1 VLLTIKILG
10 WLLARFPLPLNEFLA
25 TCLGNVLFH
34 LPGKRRHTLLLNL
47 HHAFPE
53 KPESWRCQLG
63 LDSCRR
69 TVEMAMLLL
78 ALPFL
83 SHRNLLERV
92 RLPKMI
98 REKYREFLEQEKPA
112 ILLTPHFSLFE
123 YITMVPSLF
132 ECQGIVSAAIFRP
145 LNNPKL
151 NAWIQESR
159 ERHGVRL
166 LSRNEGF
173 SQAQNLLSQKAVL
186 GILPDQNAGASGIL
200 NTFFGRVCSTT
211 QLPALLAK
219 RHQAETYILHAR
231 RTRFWHATIEIHKL
245 QAAPN
250 ELPQASN
257 DWLEEKLRMDPD
269 ACRDWLWLHDRWRA
283 NHFPTA
289 RFRIYQKRVN
299 FPTGRPPGKYRLW
312 IRMSN
317 WLGDVVMSLP
327 LIAALRQCRPDIE
340 ITLLSQ
346 PAYIPLFELFGTAD
360 SYIPVPSKRTPRYFQ
375 YFQNLRLEYPD
386 THLLLTNSTRGDLE
400 ARHIRAPQ
408 RYGLVLP
415 GKPRPF
421 LTHHYTP
428 PEDVFTQLKTL
439 HQTRLWEQMLR
450 HFGLEIPVDTSPLEL
465 PGIQRLPN
473 KTGIIA
479 GSSNNAVKCW
489 PVDYWVTFL
498 REYTAAN
505 PGTEVHLYGT
515 QKDRSTTAEI
525 AACLGNPDVYD
536 HAGQTNLSG
545 LAKELASCSHVIG
558 NDTGGMHL
566 ANAVGTPVTLIYGPT
581 NPLVTG
587 PISSAPAKILQPPG
601 CPPTGGAGILGLEP
615 QAVLEQVTAQP
626 PGVPPHP

>member
-1 VLLTIKILG
+1 M
-10 WLLARFPLPLNEFLA
+10 
-25 TCLGNVLFH
+25 
-34 LPGKRRHTLLLNL
+34 
-47 HHAFPE
+47 
-53 KPESWRCQLG
+53 
-63 LDSCRR
+63 
-69 TVEMAMLLL
+69 EMAMLLL

-83 SHRNLLERV
+83 SRRKFQERI
-92 RLPKMI
+92 RLTGPI
-98 REKYREFLEQEKPA
+98 RAKYHEFLKQEKPA

-123 YITMVPSLF
+123 YITMIPSLF
-132 ECQGIVSAAIFRP
+132 ERNDILSAAIFRP
-145 LNNPKL
+145 LRNKKT
-151 NAWIQESR
+151 NAWIQETR

-173 SQAQNLLSQKAVL
+173 SQAQALLSQNAIL

-219 RHQAETYILHAR
+219 RHNADTYVLHAR
-231 RTRFWHATIEIHKL
+231 RTRFWHATIGIHPLK
-245 QAAPN
+245 ATPE
-250 ELPQASN
+250 ELPQACN
-257 DWLEEKLRMDPD
+257 DWLEQRLREDHD
-269 ACRDWLWLHDRWRA
+269 ACADWLWLHDRWRA
-283 NHFPTA
+283 NHYPTQ
-289 RFRIYQKRVN
+289 RFRIYQKRVE
-299 FPTGRPPGKYRLW
+299 FPRGRPPKGYRLW

-317 WLGDVVMSLP
+317 WLGDVIMSLP
-327 LIAALRQCRPDIE
+327 LVAALRQCRPDIE

-346 PAYIPLFELFGTAD
+346 PAYIPLFELLGTAD
-360 SYIPVPSKRTPRYFQ
+360 RYIPVPPKESPGYFQ
-375 YFQNLRLEYPD
+375 YFQGLRKEYPD

-400 ARHIRAPQ
+400 ARQIQAPQ

-439 HQTRLWEQMLR
+439 HQTRLWEKMLR
-450 HFGLEIPVDTSPLEL
+450 HFGLDVPLDTTPLDIPGVARQPH
-465 PGIQRLPN
+465 

-489 PVDYWVTFL
+489 PVDYWVNFL
-498 REYTAAN
+498 RDYAAAN
-505 PGTEVHLYGT
+505 PGVGIYLYGT
-515 QKDRSTTAEI
+515 QKDRSTTGEI
-525 AACLGNPDVYD
+525 VARLGNPDIHD

-566 ANAVGTPVTLIYGPT
+566 ANAVGTPVTLLYGPT

-587 PISSAPAKILQPPG
+587 PIFSSPAKILQSPG